1 MNVISY
7 EIMDDGMIRIE
18 TDDLSGK
25 NHQSAD
31 ELLESLGLLLGGE
44 VTKRSKRTQV
54 HTHNHVGGH
63 QHQ

>member
-1 MNVISY
+1 MNTISY

-31 ELLESLGLLLGGE
+31 ELLESLESLLGGE
-44 VTKRSKRTQV
+44 VTKRSKRV
-54 HTHNHVGGH
+54 HAHTHNHVGDH